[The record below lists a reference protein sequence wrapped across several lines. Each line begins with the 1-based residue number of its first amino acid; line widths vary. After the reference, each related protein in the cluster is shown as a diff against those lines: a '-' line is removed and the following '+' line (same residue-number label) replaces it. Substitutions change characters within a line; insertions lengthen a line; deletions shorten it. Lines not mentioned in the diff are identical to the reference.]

1 MKSIHSYLLLSL
13 IAALAIGTLLVA
25 LFLYS
30 KSAEEIN
37 ELYDSNMKEL
47 AHVIST
53 QFNAPTSIGSAEIE
67 SRMQA
72 NRDAIFEEEDFLIQV
87 WNPAG
92 ERIYTT
98 HPRIEFPL
106 QAQRKFFT
114 VNYQHQKWRVFT
126 LESAQGVIQISQ
138 PQAARHIY
146 IWQLATGLLLPLLL
160 QIPLIGLLI
169 WIAVGRSLKP
179 LDKLSKAIQSR
190 SAASLEHLDIEVT
203 PKEIQPV
210 VNELNSLLT
219 RLENSIAL
227 QRNFTANAAHEL
239 RTPLAA
245 LQLQIDVLA
254 RCKNEQERMEAV
266 SALQTGIVRASNLV
280 AQLLT
285 LARLGS
291 EQSTHQS
298 VIELNQIVKPILE
311 AHLDQA
317 AAKNIDVGFYET
329 QPLYLNG
336 NAEAIG
342 IAVRN
347 LIDNAIRYS
356 VDSSKVDVMTY
367 ATDSSLVIEI
377 QDGAE
382 RIPEPEKQRIF
393 DRFYRGAASHGVSG
407 SGLGLAI
414 VKDVIEQHQ
423 GQIRVKSKP
432 DFPGNVFEIS
442 FPNAHLPKSP
452 LK

>member
-1 MKSIHSYLLLSL
+1 MKSIHRYLLLSL
-13 IAALAIGTLLVA
+13 IGSLAVGTLLVA

-47 AHVIST
+47 AGVIGM
-53 QFNAPTSIGSAEIE
+53 QFNGAKLSDGASDDVNSNVSHENIL
-67 SRMQA
+67 
-72 NRDAIFEEEDFLIQV
+72 EEEEFLIQV
-87 WNPAG
+87 WSKAG
-92 ERIYTT
+92 EVVYTT
-98 HPRIEFPL
+98 HPLIQFPL
-106 QAQRKFFT
+106 QQNRDFFT
-114 VNYQHQKWRVFT
+114 VNYEHKKWRVFT
-126 LESAQGVIQISQ
+126 IESDQGFIQISQ
-138 PQAARHIY
+138 PQEARHIY
-146 IWQLATGLLLPLLL
+146 IWSLATGLLLPLLL

-179 LDKLSKAIQSR
+179 LDRISKAIQSR
-190 SAASLEHLDIEVT
+190 SASSLEHLDLEVT

-210 VNELNSLLT
+210 INELNNLLT
-219 RLENSIAL
+219 RLENGIEL
-227 QRNFTANAAHEL
+227 QRNFTSNAAHEL

-254 RCKNEQERMEAV
+254 RCKTEQEREDAIK
-266 SALQTGIVRASNLV
+266 ALQKGIVRASTLV

-291 EQSTHQS
+291 EQSKQQS
-298 VIELNQIVKPILE
+298 VLELNQIVKSMIE
-311 AHLDQA
+311 EHLDQA
-317 AAKNIDVGFYET
+317 VAKNIDMGFYES
-329 QPLYLNG
+329 QPLYIKG

-342 IAVRN
+342 IVVRN

-356 VDSSKVDVMTY
+356 AVGSKVDVMTF
-367 ATDSSLVIEI
+367 ATDSRVVLEI

-382 RIPEPEKQRIF
+382 RISEAEKQRIF
-393 DRFYRGAASHGVSG
+393 DRFYRGTSSYGVSG

-423 GQIRVKSKP
+423 GNIKVRTNS
-432 DFPGNVFEIS
+432 DTPGNVFEVS
-442 FPNAHLPKSP
+442 FPN
-452 LK
+452 